1 MKGRLTIGEF
11 SRFCKVTIK
20 TLRHYERM
28 RLLVPNEVDEWTRY
42 RYYTVSQ
49 MQQLNA
55 IQQLKEMGFSLEEV
69 RELQDEGT
77 SCPNVRQLESKISQT
92 EELLDSLHVRL
103 ELLKRMAATQS
114 KMEAMER
121 ISIQRLPEIIV
132 AVHHHVLDRWEDLP
146 SVCADIMG
154 PELQRL
160 GCKRSL
166 PINWFIVGRDKEF
179 KEKNIDIDIF
189 KQVEDLM
196 LDTPVLKFR
205 ILPEVPTA
213 ICLKCQ
219 GPYNHSAEQ
228 FAELQDYIEE
238 HGFQVSGPRRIR
250 FVRSLWNQKDPEKWL
265 SVIQVPVTRDKRPR
279 LAKRL
284 FK

>member
-1 MKGRLTIGEF
+1 MNGRLTIGEF
-11 SRFCKVTIK
+11 SRFCKVTVK

-28 RLLVPNEVDEWTRY
+28 KLLVPNEVDEWTHY

-55 IQQLKEMGFSLEEV
+55 ILQLKEMGFSLEEV

-77 SCPNVRQLESKISQT
+77 NCPNVHQLESKIRQT
-92 EELLDSLHVRL
+92 EELLDALHDRL
-103 ELLKRMAATQS
+103 ELLKRMASTQS
-114 KMEAMER
+114 KMETVDR

-146 SVCADIMG
+146 SVCAGIME

-166 PINWFIVGRDKEF
+166 PINWFIVEHGKGF
-179 KEKNIDIDIF
+179 KKKDIDIDIF
-189 KQVEDLM
+189 EQVEDLM
-196 LDTPVLKFR
+196 LDTSVLKFR

-213 ICLKCQ
+213 VCMKCL
-219 GPYNHSAEQ
+219 GPYDHTPEQ
-228 FAELQDYIEE
+228 FAELQDYIKE
-238 HGFQVSGPRRIR
+238 HEFQVSGPHRIR
-250 FVRSLWNQKDPEKWL
+250 FVRSMWNQKNPEKWL
-265 SVIQVPVTRDKRPR
+265 SFIQVPVTRDKRPR

>member
-1 MKGRLTIGEF
+1 MNGRLTIGEF

-55 IQQLKEMGFSLEEV
+55 ILQLKEMGFSLEEV

-77 SCPNVRQLESKISQT
+77 SCPNVHQLENKISQT
-92 EELLDSLHVRL
+92 EELLDSLHDRL
-103 ELLKRMAATQS
+103 ELLKRMAVTQS

-146 SVCADIMG
+146 SVCAGTMG

-166 PINWFIVGRDKEF
+166 PINWFIVEHDKGI
-179 KEKNIDIDIF
+179 KGKNIDIDIF
-189 KQVEDLM
+189 EQVEDLM
-196 LDTPVLKFR
+196 LDTSVLKFR

-213 ICLKCQ
+213 VCMKCQ
-219 GPYNHSAEQ
+219 GPHNHFTEQ
-228 FAELQDYIEE
+228 FAELQDYIKE
-238 HGFQVSGPRRIR
+238 HEFQVSGPRRIR
-250 FVRSLWNQKDPEKWL
+250 FVKSMWNQKNPEKWL